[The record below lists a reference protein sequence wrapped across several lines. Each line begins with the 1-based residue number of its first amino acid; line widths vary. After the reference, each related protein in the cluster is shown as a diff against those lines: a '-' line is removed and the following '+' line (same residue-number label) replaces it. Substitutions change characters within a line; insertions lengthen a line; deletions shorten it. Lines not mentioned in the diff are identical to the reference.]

1 MGGEK
6 LLAGL
11 PAEQALADSFKDRSV
26 PTSRLCATM
35 ERKR

>member
-26 PTSRLCATM
+26 RTSRLCATM